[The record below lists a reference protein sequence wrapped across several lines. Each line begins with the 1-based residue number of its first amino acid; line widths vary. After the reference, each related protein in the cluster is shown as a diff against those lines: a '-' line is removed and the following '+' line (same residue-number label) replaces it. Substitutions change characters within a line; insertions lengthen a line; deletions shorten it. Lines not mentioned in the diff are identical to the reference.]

1 MVCQKKKHTKNFC
14 ESYLIHEE
22 KIELLQ
28 RIVDCQLAVVPD
40 LYRLKEE
47 VSIYIGIPFCPTKC
61 AYCTFPAYAINGRQ
75 GSVDSFL
82 GGLHYEVREIGKF

>member
-1 MVCQKKKHTKNFC
+1 MKRKLNSFNV
-14 ESYLIHEE
+14 SLIAISGSSGFISFE
-22 KIELLQ
+22 
-28 RIVDCQLAVVPD
+28 RG
-40 LYRLKEE
+40 
-47 VSIYIGIPFCPTKC
+47 SIYIGIPFCPTKC

>member
-1 MVCQKKKHTKNFC
+1 MMR
-14 ESYLIHEE
+14 
-22 KIELLQ
+22 KIDLMQ
-28 RIVDCQLAVVPD
+28 RIVDRQLAAVPD
-40 LYRLKEE
+40 LYKLKDE

-82 GGLHYEVREIGKF
+82 GGLHYEIREIGKFF